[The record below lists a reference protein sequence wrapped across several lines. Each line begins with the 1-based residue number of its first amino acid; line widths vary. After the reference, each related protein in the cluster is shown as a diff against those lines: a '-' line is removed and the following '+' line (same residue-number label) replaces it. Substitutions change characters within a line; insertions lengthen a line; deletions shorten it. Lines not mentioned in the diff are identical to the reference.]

1 MKSEPDIDVVGEAED
16 GLAGVALTEELEP
29 DVVVM
34 DISMPKIN
42 GIATTRRI
50 HRVKP
55 QIGVV
60 DLTMH
65 DNEAYFYE
73 LSRLAAPATC

>member
-1 MKSEPDIDVVGEAED
+1 
-16 GLAGVALTEELEP
+16 
-29 DVVVM
+29 
-34 DISMPKIN
+34 MPKLADEIRQTICDQVSRTGGHLAPN
-42 GIATTRRI
+42 L
-50 HRVKP
+50 
-55 QIGVV
+55 GVV